1 MTEKQYRMLL
11 TVYAALIV
19 VLLAAMFVS
28 PPSDA
33 LMVALG
39 NEPKTWP
46 MSNFWV
52 AGGIAGVLMLMTLIG
67 LVGLFLF
74 KAWARPLSVFAT
86 AFALLLQPFIG
97 ASVFSGIEFALIGIE
112 STLWG
117 VILALSYSSPI
128 GDRFGR

>member
-11 TVYAALIV
+11 TVYAALLV
-19 VLLAAMFVS
+19 ALFAVMFVF

-39 NEPKTWP
+39 NEPNTWP
-46 MSNFWV
+46 MSNLWV
-52 AGGIAGVLMLMTLIG
+52 AGGVAGVLMLMTLIG

-74 KAWARPLSVFAT
+74 KAWARPLSVSAT
-86 AFALLLQPFIG
+86 AFAFLLQPLMG
-97 ASVFSGIEFALIGIE
+97 ASVFSGIEFTLIEIE

-128 GDRFGR
+128 RDRFGR